1 LIVMDPVTAPAASG
15 ANVAV
20 NVLTWPAVNVNGVVI
35 PEMLNP
41 VPAAVAEETV
51 TLAVPPF
58 VSVIVCVPVPPTA
71 TFPNAA
77 VPGVAVS

>member
-1 LIVMDPVTAPAASG
+1 MDPVTAPAASG

-41 VPAAVAEETV
+41 VPAAVAEENRYARGS
-51 TLAVPPF
+51 AVRQRNRLRPRAANRY
-58 VSVIVCVPVPPTA
+58 VSECR
-71 TFPNAA
+71 
-77 VPGVAVS
+77 GSWRCC